1 LLQVLCLVGGLE
13 RFSFPVLTSIAAIT
27 VGTSLLA
34 LLEMGTASFNMG
46 GFFAFVASAF
56 LESLRVVLVDVLM
69 GQLKYN
75 AAEVCPADDGYI

>member
-1 LLQVLCLVGGLE
+1 MLQVLCLVGGLE
-13 RFSFPVLTSIAAIT
+13 RFSLPVLTSITAIT

-46 GFFAFVASAF
+46 GFISFTASAF

-69 GQLKYN
+69 GQLNYN
-75 AAEVCPADDGYI
+75 AAEVRLMSFL